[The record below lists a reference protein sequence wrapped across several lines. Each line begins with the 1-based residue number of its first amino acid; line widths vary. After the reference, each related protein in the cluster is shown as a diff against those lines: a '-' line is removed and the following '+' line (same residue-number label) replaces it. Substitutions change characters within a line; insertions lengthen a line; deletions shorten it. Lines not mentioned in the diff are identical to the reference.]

1 MAADRSVLTRDARA
15 PDEVVAYGDGP
26 DQVADVRFGDA
37 RAEKRP
43 LVLIIHGGFWRPEYD
58 RAHTGPMSEAL
69 ADAGWTV
76 ASAEYRRIPHDP
88 DSMVHDV
95 ALALDV
101 LPTKVKRHN
110 GSVILVGHS
119 AGGHLVLW
127 ASAAHRTPQLVG
139 TLALAPVADLLLAH
153 DRQLGDDAVIAFLD
167 VHPSHRAD
175 LDPRRLP
182 APEIPVTIVHGTDD
196 DIVPLDISEAY
207 VAAHRNVR
215 LVRVPGADHFALI
228 DPKSRAWSRVIE
240 RLEALAVSHG

>member
-1 MAADRSVLTRDARA
+1 MAADRSVLTREARA
-15 PDEVVAYGDGP
+15 PDEVVTYGTAP

-37 RAEKRP
+37 RAEQRP
-43 LVLIIHGGFWRPEYD
+43 LVLIIHGGFWRPAYD

-76 ASAEYRRIPHDP
+76 AAAEYRRIPHDP
-88 DSMVHDV
+88 DTMVRDV

-127 ASAAHRTPQLVG
+127 ASVAHRTPQLVG

-153 DRQLGDDAVIAFLD
+153 DRQLGDGAVIAFLD
-167 VHPSHRAD
+167 TDPKSRAD

-196 DIVPLDISEAY
+196 DIVPLEIAESY
-207 VAAHRNVR
+207 VATHRHVQ
-215 LVRVPGADHFALI
+215 LVRVHGADHFAVI
-228 DPKSRAWSRVIE
+228 DPKSRAWPRVIE
-240 RLEALAVSHG
+240 RLESLAAPPR